1 MGPVCQWH
9 TLRTGQRAWQPHPGH
24 RSIETFIYNL
34 GGMAEWLKGPVLK
47 TGVLLR
53 VPGFEFQFL
62 RIYNC
67 VSGHEE
73 RVKKWSVR
81 NAEAQ

>member
-1 MGPVCQWH
+1 
-9 TLRTGQRAWQPHPGH
+9 
-24 RSIETFIYNL
+24 
-34 GGMAEWLKGPVLK
+34 MAEKLKGPFLK
-47 TGVLLR
+47 TGVPAR
-53 VPGFEFQFL
+53 MPGFEFHFL